1 MSVYLSFDHNKSKT
15 QELLKYF
22 WTIRE
27 AAYRQGGSAW
37 RTYDE
42 QFRLRLGISPSPWS
56 EINNDLW
63 WRCILV
69 QPANARTSG
78 TFLRPSRDQ
87 YTCNYFN
94 QGSCRLVNCRFPHN
108 CSRCRGNHPAINC
121 QSVAEASGVAQRA
134 NTPRFD
140 APFRGRNNPNPH
152 RLGQRQFGQNRG
164 NFSRYTQ

>member
-37 RTYDE
+37 RSYDE
-42 QFRLRLGISPSPWS
+42 QLRLRQVISPSPWS

-63 WRCILV
+63 W
-69 QPANARTSG
+69 RTSG

-121 QSVAEASGVAQRA
+121 QSVTEASGVAQRA

-140 APFRGRNNPNPH
+140 APFRGRNKFTQARAASIRTKPK
-152 RLGQRQFGQNRG
+152 QF
-164 NFSRYTQ
+164 